1 MEELWRTYTEEEWVD
16 AFEGVSS
23 VQARSNQPLDKDIE
37 FEKLER
43 NMGVASTNITGILEG
58 DMIEGIHSSKGGLMR
73 LWFVDDKKALGLPNG
88 YAMVAGRE
96 SRASA
101 ANAFSPLASRW

>member
-1 MEELWRTYTEEEWVD
+1 MEALWQRFTEEEWVD

-23 VQARSNQPLDKDIE
+23 AQARSNQPMDKEIE

-73 LWFVDDKKALGLPNG
+73 LWFVDDKQVLGLQTG
-88 YAMVAGRE
+88 
-96 SRASA
+96 
-101 ANAFSPLASRW
+101 